1 VTRWRSLLGSVGIV
15 SAVASLAAA
24 PDEAHQ
30 TAEKVRR
37 ALGRVPYYG
46 VFDFLAFKVEGS
58 VVTLQG
64 YAYRPALK
72 REVESAVKRATG
84 LDVASQIE
92 VLPALDFDDRIRWD
106 VYSRVYTEDF
116 ADKYVSGGT
125 SMVRREL
132 LGMARFPDMEP
143 YGNYPI
149 HIVVKN
155 RRVALLGVVGNQFD
169 KEALLIRAKQTPSAS
184 GLDDFVAISPRG

>member
-1 VTRWRSLLGSVGIV
+1 MTRWRSLLGSVGIV